1 MSPCIHHDTNENGY
15 LRDMDSRAK
24 NILLMHFV
32 ILIFGFT
39 GILGKLITIEAIPL
53 VFWRTLIG
61 GGAIYVWLKVRR
73 KVSKKSTADVL
84 KMGGIGLLVAIHWI
98 TFFASIKISN
108 VSVALTML
116 ATSPM
121 FIGFLEPLIFKRK
134 IDWRELTV
142 AGVVLVGVGTIFSF
156 DTTYHEGMILGIISA
171 FFASLFATL
180 NGVLIKTHDASNI
193 SLVELLTASVAIF
206 ILLLFT
212 GEVNWDLLMLSNQD
226 WFWILILALVA
237 TSFAFIAFT
246 SIMTVLTPFTTSVA
260 INLEPI
266 YSIILA
272 VIIFGEEEIMGPRFY
287 VGALIIICAVLLNSI
302 LKRKSRI
309 NTKQVK

>member
-1 MSPCIHHDTNENGY
+1 
-15 LRDMDSRAK
+15 MDSRAK

-73 KVSKKSTADVL
+73 KVSKKSTSDIL

-142 AGVVLVGVGTIFSF
+142 AAVVLVGVGTIFSF
-156 DTTYHEGMILGIISA
+156 NTTYHEGMILGIISA

-193 SLVELLTASVAIF
+193 SLVELLTASAAIF
-206 ILLLFT
+206 ILLFFT
-212 GEVNWDLLMLSNQD
+212 GEVNWELFVLSSQD
-226 WFWILILALVA
+226 WFWITILALVA

-246 SIMTVLTPFTTSVA
+246 SVMKVLTPFTTSVA

-272 VIIFGEEEIMGPRFY
+272 VMIFGEEEIMGTRFY
-287 VGALIIICAVLLNSI
+287 IGASIIIGAVMLNTI
-302 LKRKSRI
+302 LKRKI
-309 NTKQVK
+309 

>member
-1 MSPCIHHDTNENGY
+1 
-15 LRDMDSRAK
+15 
-24 NILLMHFV
+24 MHFV

-61 GGAIYVWLKVRR
+61 GGAIYVWLKMRR
-73 KVSKKSTADVL
+73 KISKKSTSDVL

-142 AGVVLVGVGTIFSF
+142 AAVVLVGVGTIFSF
-156 DTTYHEGMILGIISA
+156 NTTYHEGMILGIISA

-193 SLVELLTASVAIF
+193 SLVELLTASAAIF
-206 ILLLFT
+206 ILMFFT
-212 GEVNWDLLMLSNQD
+212 GEVNSELFVLSSQD
-226 WFWILILALVA
+226 WFWITILALVA

-246 SIMTVLTPFTTSVA
+246 SIMKVLTPFTTSVA

-272 VIIFGEEEIMGPRFY
+272 VMIFGEEEIMGPRFY
-287 VGALIIICAVLLNSI
+287 IGALIIIGAVLLNTI
-302 LKRKSRI
+302 LKRKI
-309 NTKQVK
+309 

>member
-73 KVSKKSTADVL
+73 KVSKKSTSDLL

-98 TFFASIKISN
+98 TFFASIKTSN

-134 IDWRELTV
+134 IDWRDLTV
-142 AGVVLVGVGTIFSF
+142 AGVVLLGVGTIFSF
-156 DTTYHEGMILGIISA
+156 NTTYPEGMILGIISA
-171 FFASLFATL
+171 FFASLFATF

-193 SLVELLTASVAIF
+193 SLVELLTASAAIF
-206 ILLLFT
+206 ILLFFT
-212 GEVNWDLLMLSNQD
+212 GEVNWELFVLSSQD
-226 WFWILILALVA
+226 WFWITILALVA

-246 SIMTVLTPFTTSVA
+246 SIMKVLTPFTTSVA

-272 VIIFGEEEIMGPRFY
+272 VMIFGEEEIMGPRFY
-287 VGALIIICAVLLNSI
+287 IGALIIIGAVLLNTI
-302 LKRKSRI
+302 LKRKI
-309 NTKQVK
+309 

>member
-1 MSPCIHHDTNENGY
+1 
-15 LRDMDSRAK
+15 MDSKAK

-73 KVSKKSTADVL
+73 KVSKKSTSDVL

-142 AGVVLVGVGTIFSF
+142 AGVVLLGVGTIFSF

-171 FFASLFATL
+171 FFASLFATF

-193 SLVELLTASVAIF
+193 SLVELLTASAAIF
-206 ILLLFT
+206 ILLFFT
-212 GEVNWDLLMLSNQD
+212 GEVNWELFVLSSQD
-226 WFWILILALVA
+226 WFWITILALVA

-246 SIMTVLTPFTTSVA
+246 SVMKVLTPFTTSVA

-272 VIIFGEEEIMGPRFY
+272 VIIFGDEEIMGTRFY
-287 VGALIIICAVLLNSI
+287 IGASIIICAVMLNTI
-302 LKRKSRI
+302 LKRKI
-309 NTKQVK
+309 

>member
-1 MSPCIHHDTNENGY
+1 
-15 LRDMDSRAK
+15 
-24 NILLMHFV
+24 MHFV

-39 GILGKLITIEAIPL
+39 GILGKLISIEAIPL

-73 KVSKKSTADVL
+73 KVSEKSSADVL

-116 ATSPM
+116 ATGPM
-121 FIGFLEPLIFKRK
+121 FIGFLEPLVFKRK

-142 AGVVLVGVGTIFSF
+142 AAVILIGVGTIFSF
-156 DTTYHEGMILGIISA
+156 DTSYHEGMILGIISA
-171 FFASLFATL
+171 FFASLFATF

-193 SLVELLTASVAIF
+193 SMVELLTASAAIF
-206 ILLLFT
+206 ILLVFT
-212 GEVNWDLLMLSNQD
+212 GEVNWELFVLSTQD
-226 WFWILILALVA
+226 WFWITILALVA

-246 SIMTVLTPFTTSVA
+246 SIMKVLTPFTTSVA
-260 INLEPI
+260 VNLEPI

-272 VIIFGEEEIMGPRFY
+272 VIIFGEEEIMGGRFY
-287 VGALIIICAVLLNSI
+287 MGASIIIGAVFLNTI
-302 LKRKSRI
+302 LKRKSRK
-309 NTKQVK
+309 NNLRSA

>member
-1 MSPCIHHDTNENGY
+1 
-15 LRDMDSRAK
+15 MDSRAK

-180 NGVLIKTHDASNI
+180 NGVLIKTNDASNI

>member
-73 KVSKKSTADVL
+73 KVSKKSTSDIL

-142 AGVVLVGVGTIFSF
+142 AGVVLLGVGTIFSF

-171 FFASLFATL
+171 FFASLFATF

-193 SLVELLTASVAIF
+193 SLVELLTASAAIF
-206 ILLLFT
+206 ILLFFT
-212 GEVNWDLLMLSNQD
+212 GEVNWELFVLSSQD
-226 WFWILILALVA
+226 WFWITILALVA

-246 SIMTVLTPFTTSVA
+246 SVMKVLTPFTTSVA

-272 VIIFGEEEIMGPRFY
+272 VIIFGDEEIMGTRFY
-287 VGALIIICAVLLNSI
+287 IGASIIICAVMLNTI
-302 LKRKSRI
+302 LKRKI
-309 NTKQVK
+309 

>member
-1 MSPCIHHDTNENGY
+1 
-15 LRDMDSRAK
+15 MDSRAK

-73 KVSKKSTADVL
+73 KVSKKSTSDVL

-142 AGVVLVGVGTIFSF
+142 AAVVLVGVGTIFSF
-156 DTTYHEGMILGIISA
+156 NTTYHEGMILGIISA

-193 SLVELLTASVAIF
+193 SLVELLTASAAIF
-206 ILLLFT
+206 ILLFFT
-212 GEVNWDLLMLSNQD
+212 GEVNWELFVLSSQD
-226 WFWILILALVA
+226 WFWITILALVA

-246 SIMTVLTPFTTSVA
+246 SVMKVLTPFTTSVA

-272 VIIFGEEEIMGPRFY
+272 VIIFGDEEIMGTRFY
-287 VGALIIICAVLLNSI
+287 IGASIIIGAVMLNTI
-302 LKRKSRI
+302 LKRQ
-309 NTKQVK
+309 T

>member
-1 MSPCIHHDTNENGY
+1 
-15 LRDMDSRAK
+15 
-24 NILLMHFV
+24 MHFV

-73 KVSKKSTADVL
+73 KVSKKSTSDVL

-142 AGVVLVGVGTIFSF
+142 AGVVLLGVGTIFSF

-193 SLVELLTASVAIF
+193 SLVELLTASAAIF
-206 ILLLFT
+206 ILLFFT
-212 GEVNWDLLMLSNQD
+212 GEVNWELFVLSSQD
-226 WFWILILALVA
+226 WFWITILALVA

-246 SIMTVLTPFTTSVA
+246 SVMKVLTPFTTSVA

-272 VIIFGEEEIMGPRFY
+272 VIIFGDEEIMGTRFY
-287 VGALIIICAVLLNSI
+287 IGASIIICAVMLNTI
-302 LKRKSRI
+302 LKRKI
-309 NTKQVK
+309 

>member
-1 MSPCIHHDTNENGY
+1 
-15 LRDMDSRAK
+15 MDSRAK

-73 KVSKKSTADVL
+73 KVSKKSTSDVL

-142 AGVVLVGVGTIFSF
+142 AAVVLVGVGTIFSF
-156 DTTYHEGMILGIISA
+156 NTTYHEGMILGIISA

-193 SLVELLTASVAIF
+193 SLVELLTASAAIF
-206 ILLLFT
+206 ILLFFT
-212 GEVNWDLLMLSNQD
+212 GEVNWELFVLSSQD
-226 WFWILILALVA
+226 WFWITILALVA

-246 SIMTVLTPFTTSVA
+246 SIMKVLTPFTTSVA

-272 VIIFGEEEIMGPRFY
+272 VMIFGEEEIMGPRFY
-287 VGALIIICAVLLNSI
+287 IGALIIIGAVLLNTI
-302 LKRKSRI
+302 LKRKSRK
-309 NTKQVK
+309 NNSVTKSTVHAQ

>member
-1 MSPCIHHDTNENGY
+1 
-15 LRDMDSRAK
+15 MDSRAK

-61 GGAIYVWLKVRR
+61 GGAIYVWLKMRR
-73 KVSKKSTADVL
+73 KVSKKSTSDIL

-142 AGVVLVGVGTIFSF
+142 AAVVLVGVGTIFSF
-156 DTTYHEGMILGIISA
+156 NTTYHEGMILGIISA

-193 SLVELLTASVAIF
+193 SLVELLTASAAIF
-206 ILLLFT
+206 ILLFFT
-212 GEVNWDLLMLSNQD
+212 GEVNWELFVLSSQD
-226 WFWILILALVA
+226 WFWITILALVA

-246 SIMTVLTPFTTSVA
+246 SVMKVLTPFTTSVA

-272 VIIFGEEEIMGPRFY
+272 VMIFGEEEIMGTRFY
-287 VGALIIICAVLLNSI
+287 IGASIIIGAVMLNTI
-302 LKRKSRI
+302 LKRKI
-309 NTKQVK
+309 

>member
-1 MSPCIHHDTNENGY
+1 
-15 LRDMDSRAK
+15 MDSRAK

-61 GGAIYVWLKVRR
+61 GGAIYIWLKVRR
-73 KVSKKSTADVL
+73 KVSKKSTSDLL

-108 VSVALTML
+108 VSVALTMR

-142 AGVVLVGVGTIFSF
+142 AAVVLVGVGTIFSF
-156 DTTYHEGMILGIISA
+156 NTTYHEGMILGIISA

-193 SLVELLTASVAIF
+193 SLLELLTASAAIF
-206 ILLLFT
+206 ILLFFT
-212 GEVNWDLLMLSNQD
+212 GEVNWELFVLSSQD
-226 WFWILILALVA
+226 WFWITILALVA

-246 SIMTVLTPFTTSVA
+246 SVMKVLTPFTTSVA

-272 VIIFGEEEIMGPRFY
+272 VIIFGDEEIMGIRFY
-287 VGALIIICAVLLNSI
+287 IGASIIICAVMLNTI
-302 LKRKSRI
+302 LKRKI
-309 NTKQVK
+309 

>member
-1 MSPCIHHDTNENGY
+1 
-15 LRDMDSRAK
+15 
-24 NILLMHFV
+24 MHFV

-73 KVSKKSTADVL
+73 KVSKKSTSDVL

-142 AGVVLVGVGTIFSF
+142 AAVVLVGVGTIFSF
-156 DTTYHEGMILGIISA
+156 NTTYHEGMILGIISA

-193 SLVELLTASVAIF
+193 SLVELLTASAAIF
-206 ILLLFT
+206 ILLFFT
-212 GEVNWDLLMLSNQD
+212 GKVNSELFVLSSQD
-226 WFWILILALVA
+226 WFWITILALVA

-246 SIMTVLTPFTTSVA
+246 SIMKVLTPFTTSVA

-272 VIIFGEEEIMGPRFY
+272 VMIFGEEEIMGPRFY
-287 VGALIIICAVLLNSI
+287 IGALIIIGAVLLNTI
-302 LKRKSRI
+302 LKRKI
-309 NTKQVK
+309 

>member
-1 MSPCIHHDTNENGY
+1 
-15 LRDMDSRAK
+15 MDSRAK
-24 NILLMHFV
+24 NIFLMHFV

-73 KVSKKSTADVL
+73 KVSKKSTSDVL

-142 AGVVLVGVGTIFSF
+142 AAVVLVGVGTIFSF
-156 DTTYHEGMILGIISA
+156 NTTYHEGMILGIISA

-193 SLVELLTASVAIF
+193 SLVELLTASAAIF
-206 ILLLFT
+206 ILLFFT
-212 GEVNWDLLMLSNQD
+212 GKVNSELFVLSSQD
-226 WFWILILALVA
+226 WFWITILALVA

-246 SIMTVLTPFTTSVA
+246 SVMKVLTPFTTSVA

-272 VIIFGEEEIMGPRFY
+272 VMIFGDEEIMGTRFY
-287 VGALIIICAVLLNSI
+287 IGASIIIGAVMLNTI
-302 LKRKSRI
+302 LKRQ
-309 NTKQVK
+309 T

>member
-1 MSPCIHHDTNENGY
+1 
-15 LRDMDSRAK
+15 
-24 NILLMHFV
+24 MHFV

-73 KVSKKSTADVL
+73 KVSKKSTSDIL

-142 AGVVLVGVGTIFSF
+142 AAVVLVGVGTIFSF
-156 DTTYHEGMILGIISA
+156 NTTYHEGMILGIISA

-193 SLVELLTASVAIF
+193 SLVELLTASAAIF
-206 ILLLFT
+206 ILLFFT
-212 GEVNWDLLMLSNQD
+212 GEVNWELFVLSSQD
-226 WFWILILALVA
+226 WFWITILALVA

-246 SIMTVLTPFTTSVA
+246 SVMKVLTPFTTSVA

-272 VIIFGEEEIMGPRFY
+272 VIIFGDEEIMGTRFY
-287 VGALIIICAVLLNSI
+287 IGASIIIGAVMLNTI
-302 LKRKSRI
+302 LKRQ
-309 NTKQVK
+309 T

>member
-1 MSPCIHHDTNENGY
+1 
-15 LRDMDSRAK
+15 
-24 NILLMHFV
+24 MHFV

-73 KVSKKSTADVL
+73 KVSKKSTSDIL

-142 AGVVLVGVGTIFSF
+142 AGVVLLGVGTIFSF

-171 FFASLFATL
+171 FFASLFATF

-193 SLVELLTASVAIF
+193 SLVELLTASAAIF
-206 ILLLFT
+206 ILLFFT
-212 GEVNWDLLMLSNQD
+212 GEVNWQLFVLSSQD
-226 WFWILILALVA
+226 WFWITILALVA

-246 SIMTVLTPFTTSVA
+246 SVMKVLTPFTTSVA

-272 VIIFGEEEIMGPRFY
+272 VIIFGDEEIMGTRFY
-287 VGALIIICAVLLNSI
+287 IGASIIIGAVFLNSL
-302 LKRKSRI
+302 LKRKSRK
-309 NTKQVK
+309 NNSVTKSTVHAQ

>member
-1 MSPCIHHDTNENGY
+1 
-15 LRDMDSRAK
+15 MDSRAK
-24 NILLMHFV
+24 NLLLMHFV

-61 GGAIYVWLKVRR
+61 GGAIYVWLSLRR
-73 KVSKKSTADVL
+73 KVSKKTSLDLL

-98 TFFASIKISN
+98 TFFASIKSSN

-134 IDWRELTV
+134 VDWRELTV
-142 AGVVLVGVGTIFSF
+142 AGVVLVGIGTIFSF

-171 FFASLFATL
+171 FFASLFTTF
-180 NGVLIKTHDASNI
+180 NGVLVKTHDASNI

-206 ILLLFT
+206 MLLLFT

-272 VIIFGEEEIMGPRFY
+272 VIIFGEEESMSPRFY
-287 VGALIIICAVLLNSI
+287 VGALIIIGAVLLNSI
-302 LKRKSRI
+302 IKRKSRI

>member
-1 MSPCIHHDTNENGY
+1 
-15 LRDMDSRAK
+15 MDSRAK

-61 GGAIYVWLKVRR
+61 GGAIYIWLKVRR
-73 KVSKKSTADVL
+73 KVSKKSTSDLL

-142 AGVVLVGVGTIFSF
+142 AGVVLLGVGTIFSF

-171 FFASLFATL
+171 FFASLFATF

-193 SLVELLTASVAIF
+193 SLVELLTASAAIF
-206 ILLLFT
+206 ILLFFT
-212 GEVNWDLLMLSNQD
+212 GEVNWELFVLSSQD
-226 WFWILILALVA
+226 WFWITILALVA

-246 SIMTVLTPFTTSVA
+246 SVMKVLTPFTTSVA

-272 VIIFGEEEIMGPRFY
+272 VIIFGDEEIMGIRFY
-287 VGALIIICAVLLNSI
+287 IGASIIICAVMLNTI
-302 LKRKSRI
+302 LKRKI
-309 NTKQVK
+309 

>member
-1 MSPCIHHDTNENGY
+1 
-15 LRDMDSRAK
+15 MDSRAK

-61 GGAIYVWLKVRR
+61 GGAIYVWLKMRR
-73 KVSKKSTADVL
+73 KVSKKSTSDIL

-142 AGVVLVGVGTIFSF
+142 AAVVLVGVGTIFSF
-156 DTTYHEGMILGIISA
+156 NTTYHEGMILGIISA

-193 SLVELLTASVAIF
+193 SLVELLTASAAIF
-206 ILLLFT
+206 ILLFFT
-212 GEVNWDLLMLSNQD
+212 GEVNWELFVLSSQD
-226 WFWILILALVA
+226 WFWITILALVA

-246 SIMTVLTPFTTSVA
+246 SVMKVLTPFTTSVA

-272 VIIFGEEEIMGPRFY
+272 VMIFGDEEIMGTRFY
-287 VGALIIICAVLLNSI
+287 IGASIIIGAVLLNTI
-302 LKRKSRI
+302 LKRKI
-309 NTKQVK
+309 

>member
-1 MSPCIHHDTNENGY
+1 
-15 LRDMDSRAK
+15 
-24 NILLMHFV
+24 MHFV

-73 KVSKKSTADVL
+73 KISKKSTSDIL

-142 AGVVLVGVGTIFSF
+142 AAVVLVGVGTIFSF
-156 DTTYHEGMILGIISA
+156 NTTYHEGMILGIISA

-193 SLVELLTASVAIF
+193 SLVELLTASAAIF
-206 ILLLFT
+206 ILLFFT
-212 GEVNWDLLMLSNQD
+212 GEVNWELFVLSSQD
-226 WFWILILALVA
+226 WFWITILALVA

-246 SIMTVLTPFTTSVA
+246 SVMKVLTPFTTSVA

-272 VIIFGEEEIMGPRFY
+272 VIIFGDEEIMGTRFY
-287 VGALIIICAVLLNSI
+287 IGASIIIGAVMLNTI
-302 LKRKSRI
+302 LKRQ
-309 NTKQVK
+309 T

>member
-1 MSPCIHHDTNENGY
+1 
-15 LRDMDSRAK
+15 MDSRAK

-61 GGAIYVWLKVRR
+61 GGAIYVWLKMRR
-73 KVSKKSTADVL
+73 KVSKKSTSDVL

-142 AGVVLVGVGTIFSF
+142 AAVVLVGVGTIFSF
-156 DTTYHEGMILGIISA
+156 NTTYHEGMILGIISA

-193 SLVELLTASVAIF
+193 SLVELLTASAAIF
-206 ILLLFT
+206 ILLFFT
-212 GEVNWDLLMLSNQD
+212 GEVNWELFVLSSQD
-226 WFWILILALVA
+226 WFWITILALVA

-246 SIMTVLTPFTTSVA
+246 SVMKVLTPFTTSVA

-272 VIIFGEEEIMGPRFY
+272 VMIFGDEEIMGTRFY
-287 VGALIIICAVLLNSI
+287 IGASIIIGAVMLNTI
-302 LKRKSRI
+302 LKRKI
-309 NTKQVK
+309 

>member
-1 MSPCIHHDTNENGY
+1 
-15 LRDMDSRAK
+15 MDSRAK

-73 KVSKKSTADVL
+73 KVSKKSTSDLL

-171 FFASLFATL
+171 FFASLFATF

-193 SLVELLTASVAIF
+193 SLVELLSASAAIF
-206 ILLLFT
+206 ILLFFT
-212 GEVNWDLLMLSNQD
+212 GEVNGDLFVLSGQD
-226 WFWILILALVA
+226 WFWITILALVA

-246 SIMTVLTPFTTSVA
+246 SVMKVLTPFTTSVA

-272 VIIFGEEEIMGPRFY
+272 VIIFGDEEIMGTRFY
-287 VGALIIICAVLLNSI
+287 IGASIIICAVMLNTI
-302 LKRKSRI
+302 LKRQ
-309 NTKQVK
+309 T

>member
-156 DTTYHEGMILGIISA
+156 NTTYHEGMILGIISA

-193 SLVELLTASVAIF
+193 SLVELLTASAAIF
-206 ILLLFT
+206 ILLFFT
-212 GEVNWDLLMLSNQD
+212 GKVNSELFVLSSQD
-226 WFWILILALVA
+226 WFWITILALVA

-246 SIMTVLTPFTTSVA
+246 SVMKVLTPFTTSVA

-272 VIIFGEEEIMGPRFY
+272 VMIFGDEEIMGTRFY
-287 VGALIIICAVLLNSI
+287 IGASIIIGAVMLNTI
-302 LKRKSRI
+302 LKRQI
-309 NTKQVK
+309 

>member
-1 MSPCIHHDTNENGY
+1 
-15 LRDMDSRAK
+15 
-24 NILLMHFV
+24 MHFV

-39 GILGKLITIEAIPL
+39 GILGKLITIEATPL

-61 GGAIYVWLKVRR
+61 GGAIYVWLKMRR
-73 KVSKKSTADVL
+73 KISKKSTSDVL

-142 AGVVLVGVGTIFSF
+142 AAVVLVGVGTIFSF

-193 SLVELLTASVAIF
+193 SLVELLTASAAIF
-206 ILLLFT
+206 ILLFFT
-212 GEVNWDLLMLSNQD
+212 GEVNWELFVLSSQD
-226 WFWILILALVA
+226 WFWITILALVA

-246 SIMTVLTPFTTSVA
+246 SVMKVLTPFTTSVA

-272 VIIFGEEEIMGPRFY
+272 VMIFGEEEIMGPRFY
-287 VGALIIICAVLLNSI
+287 IGALIIIGAVLLNTI
-302 LKRKSRI
+302 LKRKI
-309 NTKQVK
+309 

>member
-1 MSPCIHHDTNENGY
+1 
-15 LRDMDSRAK
+15 MDSRAK

-73 KVSKKSTADVL
+73 EVSKKSTSDVL

-180 NGVLIKTHDASNI
+180 NGVLIKTNDASNI

>member
-1 MSPCIHHDTNENGY
+1 
-15 LRDMDSRAK
+15 
-24 NILLMHFV
+24 MHFV

-73 KVSKKSTADVL
+73 KVSKKSTSDIL

-142 AGVVLVGVGTIFSF
+142 AAVVLVGVGTIFSF
-156 DTTYHEGMILGIISA
+156 NTTYYEGMILGIISA

-193 SLVELLTASVAIF
+193 SLVELLTASAAIF
-206 ILLLFT
+206 ILLFFT
-212 GEVNWDLLMLSNQD
+212 GEVNSELFVLSSQD
-226 WFWILILALVA
+226 WFWITILALVA

-246 SIMTVLTPFTTSVA
+246 SVMKVLTPFTTSVA

-272 VIIFGEEEIMGPRFY
+272 VMIFGEEEIMGPRFY
-287 VGALIIICAVLLNSI
+287 IGALIIIGAVLLNTI
-302 LKRKSRI
+302 LKRKI
-309 NTKQVK
+309 

>member
-1 MSPCIHHDTNENGY
+1 
-15 LRDMDSRAK
+15 MDSRAK

-61 GGAIYVWLKVRR
+61 GGAIYVWLKLRR
-73 KVSKKSTADVL
+73 EISKKSHLDLL

-98 TFFASIKISN
+98 TFFASIKASN

-142 AGVVLVGVGTIFSF
+142 AAVVLLGVGTIFSF
-156 DTTYHEGMILGIISA
+156 NTTYHEGMILGIISA
-171 FFASLFATL
+171 FFASLFATF
-180 NGVLIKTHDASNI
+180 NGVLVKTHDASNI

-206 ILLLFT
+206 MLLLFT

-226 WFWILILALVA
+226 WFWIIILALVA

-287 VGALIIICAVLLNSI
+287 VGALIIIGAVLLNSI

-309 NTKQVK
+309 KTS

>member
-1 MSPCIHHDTNENGY
+1 
-15 LRDMDSRAK
+15 
-24 NILLMHFV
+24 MHFV

-73 KVSKKSTADVL
+73 KVSKKSTSDIL

-142 AGVVLVGVGTIFSF
+142 AAVVLVGVGTIFSF
-156 DTTYHEGMILGIISA
+156 NTSYHEGMILGIISA
-171 FFASLFATL
+171 FFASLFATF

-193 SLVELLTASVAIF
+193 SLVELLTASAAIF
-206 ILLLFT
+206 ILLFFT
-212 GEVNWDLLMLSNQD
+212 GEVNWELFVLSSQD
-226 WFWILILALVA
+226 WFWITILALVA

-246 SIMTVLTPFTTSVA
+246 SVMKVLTPFTTSVA

-272 VIIFGEEEIMGPRFY
+272 VIIFGDEEIMGTRFY
-287 VGALIIICAVLLNSI
+287 IGASIIICAVMLNTI
-302 LKRKSRI
+302 LKRKI
-309 NTKQVK
+309 

>member
-1 MSPCIHHDTNENGY
+1 
-15 LRDMDSRAK
+15 MDSRAK

-73 KVSKKSTADVL
+73 KVSRKSTADLL

-171 FFASLFATL
+171 FFASLFATF

-193 SLVELLTASVAIF
+193 SLVELLSASAAIF
-206 ILLLFT
+206 ILLFFT
-212 GEVNWDLLMLSNQD
+212 GEVNGDLFVLSGQD
-226 WFWILILALVA
+226 WFWITILALVA

-246 SIMTVLTPFTTSVA
+246 SVMKVLTPFTTSVA

-272 VIIFGEEEIMGPRFY
+272 V
-287 VGALIIICAVLLNSI
+287 
-302 LKRKSRI
+302 
-309 NTKQVK
+309 

>member
-1 MSPCIHHDTNENGY
+1 
-15 LRDMDSRAK
+15 MDSRAK

-61 GGAIYVWLKVRR
+61 GGAIYVWLKMRR
-73 KVSKKSTADVL
+73 KVSKKSTSDIL

-142 AGVVLVGVGTIFSF
+142 AAVVLVGVGTIFSF
-156 DTTYHEGMILGIISA
+156 NTTYHEGMILGIISA

-193 SLVELLTASVAIF
+193 SLIELLTASAAIF
-206 ILLLFT
+206 ILMFFT
-212 GEVNWDLLMLSNQD
+212 GEVNSELFVLSSQD
-226 WFWILILALVA
+226 WFWITILALVA

-246 SIMTVLTPFTTSVA
+246 SIMKVLTPFTTSVA

-272 VIIFGEEEIMGPRFY
+272 VMIFGEEEIMGPRFY
-287 VGALIIICAVLLNSI
+287 IGALIIIGAVLLNTI
-302 LKRKSRI
+302 LKRKI
-309 NTKQVK
+309 

>member
-1 MSPCIHHDTNENGY
+1 
-15 LRDMDSRAK
+15 
-24 NILLMHFV
+24 MHFV

-61 GGAIYVWLKVRR
+61 GGAIYVWLKMRR
-73 KVSKKSTADVL
+73 KVSKKSTSDVL

-142 AGVVLVGVGTIFSF
+142 AAVVLVGVGTIFSF
-156 DTTYHEGMILGIISA
+156 NTTYHEGMILGIISA

-193 SLVELLTASVAIF
+193 SLVELLTASAAIF
-206 ILLLFT
+206 ILLFFT
-212 GEVNWDLLMLSNQD
+212 GEVNWELFVLSSQD
-226 WFWILILALVA
+226 WFWITILALVA

-246 SIMTVLTPFTTSVA
+246 SVMKVLTPFTTSVA

-272 VIIFGEEEIMGPRFY
+272 VMIFGEEEIMGTRFY
-287 VGALIIICAVLLNSI
+287 IGASIIIGAVMLNTI
-302 LKRKSRI
+302 LKRKI
-309 NTKQVK
+309 

>member
-1 MSPCIHHDTNENGY
+1 
-15 LRDMDSRAK
+15 
-24 NILLMHFV
+24 MHFV

-61 GGAIYVWLKVRR
+61 GGAIYVWLKMRR
-73 KVSKKSTADVL
+73 KISKKSTSDVL

-142 AGVVLVGVGTIFSF
+142 AAVVLVGVGTIFSF
-156 DTTYHEGMILGIISA
+156 NTTYHEGMILGIISA

-193 SLVELLTASVAIF
+193 SLIELLTASAAIF
-206 ILLLFT
+206 ILMFFT
-212 GEVNWDLLMLSNQD
+212 GEVNSELFVLSGQD
-226 WFWILILALVA
+226 WFWITILALVA

-246 SIMTVLTPFTTSVA
+246 SIMKVLTPFTTSVA

-272 VIIFGEEEIMGPRFY
+272 VMIFGEEEIMGPRFY
-287 VGALIIICAVLLNSI
+287 IGALIIIGAVLLNTI
-302 LKRKSRI
+302 LKRKI
-309 NTKQVK
+309 

>member
-1 MSPCIHHDTNENGY
+1 MMQMNGY
-15 LRDMDSRAK
+15 LRTMDSRAK

-61 GGAIYVWLKVRR
+61 GGAIYVWLKMRR
-73 KVSKKSTADVL
+73 KVSKKSTADLL

-156 DTTYHEGMILGIISA
+156 NTTYHEGMILGIISA
-171 FFASLFATL
+171 FFASLFATF

-193 SLVELLTASVAIF
+193 SLVELLTASAAIF
-206 ILLLFT
+206 ILLFFT
-212 GEVNWDLLMLSNQD
+212 GEVNGDLFVLSGQD
-226 WFWILILALVA
+226 WFWITILALVA

-246 SIMTVLTPFTTSVA
+246 SVMKVLTPFTTSVA

-272 VIIFGEEEIMGPRFY
+272 VIIFGDEEIMGTRFY
-287 VGALIIICAVLLNSI
+287 IGASIIICAVMLNTI
-302 LKRKSRI
+302 LKRQ
-309 NTKQVK
+309 T

>member
-1 MSPCIHHDTNENGY
+1 MIHEIGY

-73 KVSKKSTADVL
+73 KVSKKSTSDVL

-142 AGVVLVGVGTIFSF
+142 AGVVLLGVGTIFSF
-156 DTTYHEGMILGIISA
+156 DTTYHMGMILGIISA
-171 FFASLFATL
+171 FFAS
-180 NGVLIKTHDASNI
+180 I
-193 SLVELLTASVAIF
+193 S
-206 ILLLFT
+206 
-212 GEVNWDLLMLSNQD
+212 
-226 WFWILILALVA
+226 
-237 TSFAFIAFT
+237 
-246 SIMTVLTPFTTSVA
+246 
-260 INLEPI
+260 
-266 YSIILA
+266 
-272 VIIFGEEEIMGPRFY
+272 R
-287 VGALIIICAVLLNSI
+287 
-302 LKRKSRI
+302 
-309 NTKQVK
+309 

>member
-1 MSPCIHHDTNENGY
+1 
-15 LRDMDSRAK
+15 
-24 NILLMHFV
+24 MHFV

-61 GGAIYVWLKVRR
+61 GGAIYVWLKMRR
-73 KVSKKSTADVL
+73 KVSKKSASDVL

-142 AGVVLVGVGTIFSF
+142 AAVVLIGVGTIFSF
-156 DTTYHEGMILGIISA
+156 NTTYHEGMILGIISA

-193 SLVELLTASVAIF
+193 SLVELLSASAAIF
-206 ILLLFT
+206 ILLFFT
-212 GEVNWDLLMLSNQD
+212 GEVNGDLFVLSGQD
-226 WFWILILALVA
+226 WFWITILALVA

-246 SIMTVLTPFTTSVA
+246 SVMKVLTPFTTSVA

-272 VIIFGEEEIMGPRFY
+272 VIIFGDEEIMGTRFY
-287 VGALIIICAVLLNSI
+287 IGASIIICAVMLNTI
-302 LKRKSRI
+302 LKRQI
-309 NTKQVK
+309 

>member
-1 MSPCIHHDTNENGY
+1 
-15 LRDMDSRAK
+15 MDSRAK

-61 GGAIYVWLKVRR
+61 GGAIYVWLKLRR
-73 KVSKKSTADVL
+73 EISKKTHLDLL

-98 TFFASIKISN
+98 TFFASIKASN

-142 AGVVLVGVGTIFSF
+142 AAVVLLGVGTIFSF
-156 DTTYHEGMILGIISA
+156 NTTYHEGMILGIISA
-171 FFASLFATL
+171 FFASLFATF
-180 NGVLIKTHDASNI
+180 NGVLVKTHDASNI

-206 ILLLFT
+206 MLLLFT

-226 WFWILILALVA
+226 WFWIIILALVA

-287 VGALIIICAVLLNSI
+287 VGALIIIGAVLLNSI

-309 NTKQVK
+309 KTS

>member
-1 MSPCIHHDTNENGY
+1 
-15 LRDMDSRAK
+15 
-24 NILLMHFV
+24 MHFV

-39 GILGKLITIEAIPL
+39 GILGKLISIDAVPL

-73 KVSKKSTADVL
+73 KVSTKSPSDLL

-98 TFFASIKISN
+98 TFFASIKASN

-134 IDWRELTV
+134 IDWKELTV
-142 AGVVLVGVGTIFSF
+142 AGVVLVGIGTIFSL

-171 FFASLFATL
+171 FFASLFATF
-180 NGVLIKTHDASNI
+180 NGVLVKTHDASNI
-193 SLVELLTASVAIF
+193 SLVELLTASAAIF

-226 WFWILILALVA
+226 WFWIIILALVA

-287 VGALIIICAVLLNSI
+287 VGALIIICAVLLNTI

-309 NTKQVK
+309 NTKAS

>member
-1 MSPCIHHDTNENGY
+1 
-15 LRDMDSRAK
+15 
-24 NILLMHFV
+24 MHFV

-61 GGAIYVWLKVRR
+61 GGAIYVWLKMRR
-73 KVSKKSTADVL
+73 KVSKKSTSDIL

-142 AGVVLVGVGTIFSF
+142 AAVVLVGVGTIFSF
-156 DTTYHEGMILGIISA
+156 NTTYHEGMILGIISA

-193 SLVELLTASVAIF
+193 SLVELLTASAAIF
-206 ILLLFT
+206 ILLFFT
-212 GEVNWDLLMLSNQD
+212 GEVNWELFVLSSQD
-226 WFWILILALVA
+226 WFWITILALVA

-246 SIMTVLTPFTTSVA
+246 SVMKVLTPFTTSVA

-272 VIIFGEEEIMGPRFY
+272 VIIFGDEEIMGTRFY
-287 VGALIIICAVLLNSI
+287 IGASIIIGAVMLNTI
-302 LKRKSRI
+302 LKRKI
-309 NTKQVK
+309 